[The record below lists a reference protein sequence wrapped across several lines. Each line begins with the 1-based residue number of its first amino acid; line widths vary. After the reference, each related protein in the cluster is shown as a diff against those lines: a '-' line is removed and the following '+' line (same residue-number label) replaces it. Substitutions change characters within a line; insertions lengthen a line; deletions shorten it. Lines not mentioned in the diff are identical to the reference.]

1 MRMKFY
7 QAGVALVAMMAA
19 AGTASAQ
26 GEFSGNV
33 ALTSD
38 YVWRGVSQ
46 SNGDIAI
53 SGGFDYTNGMF
64 YAGTWASSIDF
75 DSDSDANL
83 ELDFYGGLA
92 GELANGISWDVGV
105 IYYTYPDTEDDDLDF
120 LEIKGALGYA
130 FENGLSVGGEA
141 YYDIDNKNLYL
152 NATAGYAFTDA
163 FSVDGSLGNYQFDD
177 GDDYTNWSIG
187 GTYSALGF
195 GFDVR
200 YWDTDIKGTSLADE
214 RVVFTISRSM

>member
-1 MRMKFY
+1 MRMKFL
-7 QAGVALVAMMAA
+7 QAGVALAAMVAA

-46 SNGDIAI
+46 SGGDMAI

-75 DSDSDANL
+75 DSGSDPNV

-92 GELANGISWDVGV
+92 GEFASGISWDVGLL
-105 IYYTYPDTEDDDLDF
+105 YYTYPDSEDDDLDF
-120 LEIKGALGYA
+120 LEIKGALGYS
-130 FENGLSVGGEA
+130 FDSGLSIGGEA
-141 YYDIDNKNLYL
+141 YYDLDNENLYV
-152 NATAGYAFTDA
+152 AASAGYSLTDA
-163 FSVDGSLGNYQFDD
+163 FSVDGSVGNYQFDA
-177 GDDYTNWSIG
+177 GGDYTNWSLG
-187 GTYSALGF
+187 GTYSAA
-195 GFDVR
+195 GFDFDLR
-200 YWDTDIKGTSLADE
+200 YWDTDIDGSDLADE
-214 RVVFTISRSM
+214 RVVFTIARSM